1 MCWARG
7 HIYASAL
14 LLCAQAY
21 AAFIDRSTTVTHPL
35 GVATGS
41 LSTPDDIADL
51 VTFLASSKA
60 KFITGEV
67 ICVDGGRQCL
77 GAR

>member
-1 MCWARG
+1 M
-7 HIYASAL
+7 SDE
-14 LLCAQAY
+14 AY
-21 AAFIDRSTTVTHPL
+21 DAFITRSIEVTHPL
-35 GVATGS
+35 GKALGN

-51 VTFLASSKA
+51 VSFLASSRA

>member
-1 MCWARG
+1 MWACGVRARACVPL
-7 HIYASAL
+7 H
-14 LLCAQAY
+14 AQAY